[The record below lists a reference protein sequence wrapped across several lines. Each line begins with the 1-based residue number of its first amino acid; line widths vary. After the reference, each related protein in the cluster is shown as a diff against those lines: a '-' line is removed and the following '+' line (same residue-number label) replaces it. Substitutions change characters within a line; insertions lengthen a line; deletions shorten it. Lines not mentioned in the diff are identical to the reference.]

1 MTKAL
6 IAALPALALAACS
19 FGVKPPKQ
27 LLALTPPVVQP
38 NAGVPID
45 PARSI
50 TVITPSAAAALAGQR
65 VPVYEG
71 PNAFAYVK
79 DARWIEAPARQF
91 QLLLTEA
98 LRAKGGRLVLDARQ
112 TTVDPGQRL
121 GGSLIAFGVDATSGQ
136 AVVTYDAILTR
147 GVEASASRRF
157 EARVPVGTIDAR
169 NSAAAIDKA
178 ANQVASEVAAWVG

>member
-1 MTKAL
+1 MRVFV
-6 IAALPALALAACS
+6 AALPALALAGCS
-19 FGVKPPKQ
+19 FGGKPPKQ

-38 NAGVPID
+38 NAGVAID

-50 TVITPSAAAALAGQR
+50 TVITPSAAAAIAGQR
-65 VPVYEG
+65 LPVYEG

-91 QLLLTEA
+91 QSLLTEA

-112 TTVDPGQRL
+112 TSVDPGQRL
-121 GGSLIAFGVDATSGQ
+121 GGSLLAFGIDATTGQ

-157 EARVPVGTIDAR
+157 EARVPVGTIDAL
-169 NSAAAIDKA
+169 NSAHALDQA

>member
-1 MTKAL
+1 MIRTL
-6 IAALPALALAACS
+6 VAALPALALAACS
-19 FGVKPPKQ
+19 FGGKPPKQ
-27 LLALTPPVVQP
+27 LLALTPPAVQP

-50 TVITPSAAAALAGQR
+50 TVITPAAAAAINGPR
-65 VPVYEG
+65 VPVYQG
-71 PNAFAYVK
+71 PNAYAYVK
-79 DARWIEAPARQF
+79 DARWIEPPARQF
-91 QLLLTEA
+91 QALLTEA

-112 TTVDPGQRL
+112 TNVDPGQRL

-157 EARVPVGTIDAR
+157 EARVPVGTIDAL
-169 NSAAAIDKA
+169 NSAAALDRA

>member
-1 MTKAL
+1 MKFL
-6 IAALPALALAACS
+6 LAALPAMALAGCS
-19 FGVKPPKQ
+19 FGGKPPKQ

-38 NAGVPID
+38 NNGTPID

-50 TVITPSAAAALAGQR
+50 TVITPAAAAVIAGPR
-65 VPVYEG
+65 VPVYQG

-79 DARWIEAPARQF
+79 DARWVEPPARQF
-91 QLLLTEA
+91 QSLLTEA

-121 GGSLIAFGVDATSGQ
+121 GGSLLAFGIDATTSQ

-147 GVEASASRRF
+147 GVEPSASRQF
-157 EARVPVGTIDAR
+157 EARVPVGAIDALG
-169 NSAAAIDKA
+169 SAAALDKA

>member
-1 MTKAL
+1 MKFL
-6 IAALPALALAACS
+6 FAALPAFALAACS
-19 FGVKPPKQ
+19 FGGKPPKQ

-38 NAGVPID
+38 NSGVGVD

-50 TVITPSAAAALAGQR
+50 TVITPAAAAIIAGPR
-65 VPVYEG
+65 VPVYQG

-79 DARWIEAPARQF
+79 DARWVEPPARQF
-91 QLLLTEA
+91 QSLLTEA

-121 GGSLIAFGVDATSGQ
+121 GGSLIAFGIDATTSQ

-157 EARVPVGTIDAR
+157 EARVPVTTIDALG
-169 NSAAAIDKA
+169 SAAALDRA